1 MRFSIKIAAA
11 AVSLSLLG
19 GIAAR
24 ADTVL
29 QYTFSS
35 DTHYDFDG
43 GSANTVTGT
52 FSYDATNQT
61 LSDVNYNRGS
71 DIFTVG
77 VVGSPTELYFGDT
90 TSGDYDVYEFQN
102 SLALGGT
109 DTITGGFH
117 PAIVVDV
124 GGSVSTASTA
134 AVPEPASWALMI
146 IGFGLVGCATRS
158 RKLSAPIKN
167 AH

>member
-1 MRFSIKIAAA
+1 MKFSVQIAFAF
-11 AVSLSLLG
+11 VSLSLIG
-19 GIAAR
+19 AGAAK
-24 ADTVL
+24 ADTVF
-29 QYTFSS
+29 QYAFNSGS
-35 DTHYDFDG
+35 FYNFQDG
-43 GSANTVTGT
+43 GNNSVTGT

-61 LSDVNYNRGS
+61 VSDVNYSRGD

-77 VVGSPTELYFGDT
+77 LVGSPTELYFGDT
-90 TSGDYDVYEFQN
+90 TSGDYDVYEFKN

-124 GGSVSTASTA
+124 GGSVSTAGAA
-134 AVPEPASWALMI
+134 AVPEPASWALLIM
-146 IGFGLVGCATRS
+146 GFGLVGCATRS
-158 RKLSAPIKN
+158 RKSAAWTEH